1 MISGTRRAG
10 WQVIAIFA
18 LLFMIDMVPSLVSRV
33 FDLRHGFYT
42 SDVTSAQVV
51 LSVVIV
57 CLNFIF
63 LCILVV
69 SVRSFLRIRITIP
82 DRLFLVSAIALTLY
96 LSYKLNGFSPVI
108 GGARYTSG
116 GFSGLSIFLYSINL
130 FLFYFCVFWYAKI
143 VNIDRATRRLIIIYF
158 LTQLLLV
165 DGVGPVITFVF
176 AWFIYKVKNKSRGVT
191 LKYALGISSI
201 IVLGTMIKFYDF
213 ESGELDREY
222 WLVAS
227 WVISRFSIKHESLLL
242 WINGESY
249 TSSVLQYYS
258 LLCDSFTNR
267 LNFIFGTADYQLP
280 RSISESIYIDLYGIG
295 GSGSSPGF
303 AYGLVLSGFGG
314 ILIPI
319 IIVFFM
325 KQYFADLNTKLGWVH
340 VLVFAYMFGQLF
352 TNIFEI
358 QILVSP
364 SAGMFFGFVLASLL
378 TNRLDETYYVGRKK
392 GD

>member
-1 MISGTRRAG
+1 MINGTRRAA
-10 WQVIAIFA
+10 WQVIVIFA

-33 FDLRHGFYT
+33 FDLQHGFY
-42 SDVTSAQVV
+42 SADVTSAQVL
-51 LSVVIV
+51 LSLVIV

-69 SVRSFLRIRITIP
+69 SLRGFLRIRVTIP
-82 DRLFLVSAIALTLY
+82 DKILLVSAIALSLF
-96 LSYKLNGFSPVI
+96 LSYKLNGWSPGI

-116 GFSGLSIFLYSINL
+116 GFTGLSIFLYTINL
-130 FLFYFCVFWYAKI
+130 FVFYFCIFWYSKI
-143 VNIDRATRRLIIIYF
+143 VNIDRGTRVLIIIYF

-165 DGVGPVITFVF
+165 DGVGPVITLFF
-176 AWFIYKVKNKSRGVT
+176 AWFIYKIKSESRGDT
-191 LKYALGISSI
+191 LKYALVIATI
-201 IVLGTMIKFYDF
+201 VVLGTVIKFYNF
-213 ESGELDREY
+213 ESGELDRDF
-222 WLVAS
+222 LTIAS
-227 WVISRFSIKHESLLL
+227 WAISRFSIKHESLIL

-258 LLCDSFTNR
+258 LLSDALTNR
-267 LNFIFGTADYQLP
+267 FAFIFGTADYQFP
-280 RSISESIYIDLYGIG
+280 RAYAESIYFDLYGVG

-325 KQYFADLNTKLGWVH
+325 KQYFSDLNTKLGWVRL
-340 VLVFAYMFGQLF
+340 LVFSYIFGQLF
-352 TNIFEI
+352 TNIAEI

-364 SAGMFFGFVLASLL
+364 SAGMFFGFVLAALL
-378 TNRLDETYYVGRKK
+378 TNRLDETHYSGRQKV
-392 GD
+392 

>member
-1 MISGTRRAG
+1 MINTSSRAA
-10 WQVIAIFA
+10 WQVMSIFA
-18 LLFMIDMVPSLVSRV
+18 ILFLIDMVPSLLSRA
-33 FDLRHGFYT
+33 FNLQYMFY
-42 SDVTSAQVV
+42 SPDVTSAQVA

-57 CLNFIF
+57 CLNFIL

-69 SVRSFLRIRITIP
+69 SFRGFIRIRVTIP
-82 DRLFLVSAIALTLY
+82 DKILLVSAIALSLY
-96 LSYKLNGFSPVI
+96 LSYKLNGWSPGI

-116 GFSGLSIFLYSINL
+116 GFTGLSIFLYTINL
-130 FLFYFCVFWYAKI
+130 FVFYFCIFWYSKS
-143 VNIDRATRRLIIIYF
+143 VNIDRGTRVLIIIYF

-165 DGVGPVITFVF
+165 DGVGPLITFF
-176 AWFIYKVKNKSRGVT
+176 FGWFIYKAKNESTGDT
-191 LKYALGISSI
+191 LKYALVISTI
-201 IVLGTMIKFYDF
+201 IVLGIMIKFYDF
-213 ESGELDREY
+213 ESGELDRDFSTI
-222 WLVAS
+222 AS
-227 WVISRFSIKHESLLL
+227 WVIGRFAIKHESLLL

-258 LLCDSFTNR
+258 LLSDALTNR
-267 LNFIFGTADYQLP
+267 FNFIFGTGDYQFP
-280 RSISESIYIDLYGIG
+280 RAFGESIYFDLYGIG

-325 KQYFADLNTKLGWVH
+325 KQYFADLNTKLGWVSL
-340 VLVFAYMFGQLF
+340 LVFSYMFGQLF
-352 TNIFEI
+352 TNISEI

-378 TNRLDETYYVGRKK
+378 TNRLDETHYSSRKK
-392 GD
+392 A